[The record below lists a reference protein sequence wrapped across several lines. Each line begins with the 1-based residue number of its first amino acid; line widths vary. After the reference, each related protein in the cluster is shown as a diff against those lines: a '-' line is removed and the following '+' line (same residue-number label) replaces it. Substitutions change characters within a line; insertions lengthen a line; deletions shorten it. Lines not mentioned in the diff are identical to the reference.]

1 MRIIDAPQAGWYP
14 DPDGRERLRWWDG
27 LDWTEI
33 RRAPPSTAEL
43 TRAEA
48 NMVHEMPVG
57 QGQPVGQQQYGGYSR
72 QDTQEIIAEVRT
84 VARQELD
91 RAANE
96 FSQRAN
102 TAVRSFTPLITEY
115 TSTMFRWVK
124 IALALAILLFIV
136 WLTFQAIASQSLF
149 DWIGDRIDNL
159 TEETLGAELPRGRE
173 QL

>member
-1 MRIIDAPQAGWYP
+1 VRIIDAPQAGWYP

-27 LDWTEI
+27 LDWTDI

-48 NMVHEMPVG
+48 SQVPEMPVG
-57 QGQPVGQQQYGGYSR
+57 QSPPVGQQYGGYSR

-84 VARQELD
+84 AARQEFD
-91 RAANE
+91 RAADE
-96 FSQRAN
+96 FSERAN

-115 TSTMFRWVK
+115 TSKLFRWVK
-124 IALALAILLFIV
+124 SALVIAALLFVV
-136 WLTFQAIASQSLF
+136 WLVFQAIASQSLF

-159 TEETLGAELPRGRE
+159 TEETLNAVPRNSLK
-173 QL
+173 QA

>member
-27 LDWTEI
+27 LDWTDI

-48 NMVHEMPVG
+48 NLVPEMPVG
-57 QGQPVGQQQYGGYSR
+57 QSPPVGQQYGGYTR

-84 VARQELD
+84 AARQEFD

-96 FSQRAN
+96 FSERAN

-115 TSTMFRWVK
+115 TSKLFRWVK
-124 IALALAILLFIV
+124 S
-136 WLTFQAIASQSLF
+136 ASLSRRCSSLSGWSF
-149 DWIGDRIDNL
+149 RRLHRRVSSTGSA
-159 TEETLGAELPRGRE
+159 TASTTSPKKPSMPCHVTV
-173 QL
+173 